1 MTYPQYPQPSA
12 YPAAPAAPAQPSGGT
27 AITAGVLATLGGL
40 LSLGITAV
48 SLFFLIVIASI
59 GSNFDRSDVEFLDSI
74 FGVLAIGLV
83 AVVIITLVLGTLLS
97 VLLIAG
103 AVLLFRRKMLGRWLV
118 VSGCAVAIVSNLMT
132 SVFTTAVTSDDW
144 YSPEGVVSAL
154 LGLAFPIITMVLAL
168 LPSTTAWIRAEQN
181 RAAPQYL
188 SLIHISE
195 PTRLSLV
202 SRMPSSA

>member
-1 MTYPQYPQPSA
+1 MTYPQYPQPGA
-12 YPAAPAAPAQPSGGT
+12 YPVPPAAPAQPRGGT
-27 AITAGVLATLGGL
+27 AITAGVLAALGGL

-83 AVVIITLVLGTLLS
+83 AVVIIALVLGTLLS

-181 RAAPQYL
+181 RAAPQYF
-188 SLIHISE
+188 
-195 PTRLSLV
+195 PQYP
-202 SRMPSSA
+202 PSYQG

>member
-1 MTYPQYPQPSA
+1 MTYPQYPQPGA
-12 YPAAPAAPAQPSGGT
+12 YPVPPAAPAQPSGGT
-27 AITAGVLATLGGL
+27 AITAGVLAALGGL

-83 AVVIITLVLGTLLS
+83 AVVIIALVLGTLLS

-144 YSPEGVVSAL
+144 YSPESVVSAL

-181 RAAPQYL
+181 RSAPQYF
-188 SLIHISE
+188 
-195 PTRLSLV
+195 PQYP
-202 SRMPSSA
+202 PSYQG

>member
-1 MTYPQYPQPSA
+1 MTYPQYPQPGA
-12 YPAAPAAPAQPSGGT
+12 YPVPPAAPAQPSGGT
-27 AITAGVLATLGGL
+27 AITAGVLAALGGL

-83 AVVIITLVLGTLLS
+83 AVVIIALVLGTLLS

-168 LPSTTAWIRAEQN
+168 LPSTTAWIRAEQG
-181 RAAPQYL
+181 RAVPQHFPQY
-188 SLIHISE
+188 
-195 PTRLSLV
+195 P
-202 SRMPSSA
+202 PSYQG

>member
-1 MTYPQYPQPSA
+1 MTYPQYPQPGA
-12 YPAAPAAPAQPSGGT
+12 YPVPPAAPAQPRGGT
-27 AITAGVLATLGGL
+27 AITAGVLAALGGL

-48 SLFFLIVIASI
+48 SLFFLIVLASI

-83 AVVIITLVLGTLLS
+83 AVVIIALVLGTLLS

-168 LPSTTAWIRAEQN
+168 LPSTTAWIRAEQG
-181 RAAPQYL
+181 RAVPQHFPQY
-188 SLIHISE
+188 
-195 PTRLSLV
+195 P
-202 SRMPSSA
+202 PSYQG

>member
-1 MTYPQYPQPSA
+1 MTYPQYPQPGA
-12 YPAAPAAPAQPSGGT
+12 YPVPPAAPAQPRGGT
-27 AITAGVLATLGGL
+27 AITAGVLAALGGL

-118 VSGCAVAIVSNLMT
+118 VSGCALAIVSNLMT
-132 SVFTTAVTSDDW
+132 SVFTTAVTSDNW
-144 YSPEGVVSAL
+144 YSPESVVSAL

-168 LPSTTAWIRAEQN
+168 LPSTTAWIRAEQG
-181 RAAPQYL
+181 RAVPQHFPQY
-188 SLIHISE
+188 
-195 PTRLSLV
+195 P
-202 SRMPSSA
+202 PSYQG

>member
-1 MTYPQYPQPSA
+1 MTYPQYPQPGA
-12 YPAAPAAPAQPSGGT
+12 YPVPPAAPAQPRGGT
-27 AITAGVLATLGGL
+27 AITAGVLAALGGL

-59 GSNFDRSDVEFLDSI
+59 GSNFDRADVEFLDSI

-83 AVVIITLVLGTLLS
+83 AVVIIALVLGTLLS

-168 LPSTTAWIRAEQN
+168 LPSTTAWIRAEQG
-181 RAAPQYL
+181 RAVPQHFPQY
-188 SLIHISE
+188 
-195 PTRLSLV
+195 P
-202 SRMPSSA
+202 PSYQG

>member
-1 MTYPQYPQPSA
+1 MTYPQYPQPGA
-12 YPAAPAAPAQPSGGT
+12 YPVPPAAPAQPRGGT
-27 AITAGVLATLGGL
+27 AITAGVLAALGGL

-83 AVVIITLVLGTLLS
+83 AVVIIALVLGTLLS

-168 LPSTTAWIRAEQN
+168 LPSTTAWIRAEQG
-181 RAAPQYL
+181 RAVPQHFPQY
-188 SLIHISE
+188 
-195 PTRLSLV
+195 P
-202 SRMPSSA
+202 PSYQG

>member
-1 MTYPQYPQPSA
+1 MTYPQYPQPGA
-12 YPAAPAAPAQPSGGT
+12 YPVPPAAPAQPRGGT

-83 AVVIITLVLGTLLS
+83 AVVIIALVLGTLLS

-168 LPSTTAWIRAEQN
+168 LPSTTAWIRAEQG
-181 RAAPQYL
+181 RAVPQHFPQY
-188 SLIHISE
+188 
-195 PTRLSLV
+195 P
-202 SRMPSSA
+202 PSYQG

>member
-1 MTYPQYPQPSA
+1 MQT
-12 YPAAPAAPAQPSGGT
+12 
-27 AITAGVLATLGGL
+27 IRNL
-40 LSLGITAV
+40 
-48 SLFFLIVIASI
+48 
-59 GSNFDRSDVEFLDSI
+59 
-74 FGVLAIGLV
+74 
-83 AVVIITLVLGTLLS
+83 TLVMS

-168 LPSTTAWIRAEQN
+168 LPSTTAWIRAEQG
-181 RAAPQYL
+181 RAVPQHFPQY
-188 SLIHISE
+188 
-195 PTRLSLV
+195 P
-202 SRMPSSA
+202 PSYQG

>member
-1 MTYPQYPQPSA
+1 MTYPQYPQPGA
-12 YPAAPAAPAQPSGGT
+12 YPVPPAAPAQPRGGT
-27 AITAGVLATLGGL
+27 AITAGVLAALGGL

-132 SVFTTAVTSDDW
+132 YVFTTTVTSGDW
-144 YSPEGVVSAL
+144 NSPESAVSAFV
-154 LGLAFPIITMVLAL
+154 GLAFPIVTMVLVL
-168 LPSTTAWIRAEQN
+168 LPSTTAWLHAPRNPVPPQAF
-181 RAAPQYL
+181 PQY
-188 SLIHISE
+188 
-195 PTRLSLV
+195 PYQG
-202 SRMPSSA
+202 